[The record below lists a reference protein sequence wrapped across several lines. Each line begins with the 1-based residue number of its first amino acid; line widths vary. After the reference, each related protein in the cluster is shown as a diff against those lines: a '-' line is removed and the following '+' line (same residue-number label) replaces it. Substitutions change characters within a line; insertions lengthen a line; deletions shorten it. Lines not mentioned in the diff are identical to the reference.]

1 MRYEEGEL
9 ILPRHNIHQDHYGLG
24 IVLEQLTLEHPDN
37 WNDEEENL
45 QEIILDLYEHGF
57 YDNIDNITQQEHLL
71 IYFTRIGNKI
81 ILPKDWIDK
90 NYTRHST
97 TTKGEA

>member
-1 MRYEEGEL
+1 MRYKEGEL
-9 ILPRHNIHQDHYGLG
+9 ILPRHNIHKQDYGLG

-37 WNDEEENL
+37 WTDENGLE
-45 QEIILDLYEHGF
+45 EIILDLYNNGF
-57 YDNIDNITQQEHLL
+57 YDNIDDVTSQEHLL
-71 IYFTRIGNKI
+71 IYFTRMNNKI

-97 TTKGEA
+97 NNKGEA